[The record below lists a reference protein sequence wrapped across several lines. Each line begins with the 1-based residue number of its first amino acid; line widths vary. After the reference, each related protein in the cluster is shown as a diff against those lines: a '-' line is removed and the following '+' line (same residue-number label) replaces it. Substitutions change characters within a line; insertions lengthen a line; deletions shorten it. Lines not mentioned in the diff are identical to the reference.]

1 MEVTVRDTG
10 HDANI
15 GSYLTTKDLE
25 RMFDRSRMTIFNWR
39 RYLDLPYYE
48 FVFDD
53 RTLIRF
59 KLEEVQAWAD
69 EKGKYIVRTSQLKGA

>member
-1 MEVTVRDTG
+1 MTVTVEAHPG
-10 HDANI
+10 MS
-15 GSYLTTKDLE
+15 GYLTTKDLE

-39 RYLDLPYYE
+39 RYLNLPYHE

-53 RTLIRF
+53 RTFVRF

-69 EKGKYIVRTSQLKGA
+69 DHGKYIVRSSQLKRA